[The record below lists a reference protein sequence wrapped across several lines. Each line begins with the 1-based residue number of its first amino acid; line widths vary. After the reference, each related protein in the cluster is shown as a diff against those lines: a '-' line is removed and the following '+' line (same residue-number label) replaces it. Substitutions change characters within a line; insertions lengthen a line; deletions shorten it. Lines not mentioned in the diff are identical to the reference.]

1 MEISIS
7 AAAAAPAPAE
17 SRLLLGAEPALGS
30 DEPGAGAGEA
40 EARPAARTRAAAAS
54 APRRLSRRT
63 CGWLPL
69 PFSRRNKGD
78 AELVPPVCRVLDA
91 KHLKRLREER
101 RRATEPG
108 HFKRLAI
115 QRQLV
120 TECLQHYNYMHPN
133 DEYEPAPGEVTK
145 YIRWHYGTRWT
156 HGNFVA
162 RRKRSGCFSFLPAPR
177 TLFFFE
183 LMHSPDF
190 TGVVTCTPLG
200 IDHFYPAYCI
210 LILSGFCYSI
220 LVYYFFH

>member
-7 AAAAAPAPAE
+7 AAASAAAAAE
-17 SRLLLGAEPALGS
+17 SR
-30 DEPGAGAGEA
+30 AGAGEA
-40 EARPAARTRAAAAS
+40 EARAAVAS
-54 APRRLSRRT
+54 APRRSSRRT

-69 PFSRRNKGD
+69 PFSRRNKD
-78 AELVPPVCRVLDA
+78 DTEPVPLCKVLDA

-162 RRKRSGCFSFLPAPR
+162 RRKCSFLPAPR

-183 LMHSPDF
+183 LMHSLDF
-190 TGVVTCTPLG
+190 TGVITCTPL
-200 IDHFYPAYCI
+200 
-210 LILSGFCYSI
+210 
-220 LVYYFFH
+220 